1 MFKLLRYFSI
11 VSAALLLVTTVL
23 LANIYRQVT
32 VAQIVD
38 HGGIA
43 NTSLA
48 GALANA
54 VWPGVADHVAGAAG
68 LSGDELRAHPETA
81 RLQEVVRRHLR
92 GLSVIKVKIYDTHG
106 LTVFSTQ
113 ASQMG
118 DDKSENPGFLSARA
132 GKVASDLTHRDT
144 FSAFEGEI
152 EDRDVLASYIPIRN
166 QRGEI
171 QGVFEIYDDVTP
183 LVSKI
188 ERTEIYVIVGTI
200 ALFVFLY
207 LAFFLIVYRADRIL
221 KSQHGDILGKQEELA
236 ENNKKLALEMEE
248 RRRAEEALQT
258 LNEDLERR
266 VDARTIELRA
276 AQEELIRNERLA
288 VLGQL
293 IGTVSH
299 ELRNP
304 LSTLNSALFLVE
316 AKMKRQEFDFEP
328 VVERAS
334 RSVARC
340 EEIIAEMLDFAR
352 TSELAAESVTLDQ
365 WLEEVL
371 KEQNI
376 PEAVTLSRKFSL
388 KDLKVRIDRS
398 RLRRVIINVID
409 NACQAMLPETGSAQA
424 SSDPSLSVDTAMNEE
439 RIEIIIADNGPGMD
453 SETLEKIFQPLFS
466 TKSKGTGLGMPTVE
480 QIMERHGGGVEV
492 DSSPGAGTKI
502 TLWLPL
508 SARSKRKDEMAA

>member
-11 VSAALLLVTTVL
+11 VSAALLLATTVL

-54 VWPGVADHVAGAAG
+54 IWPGFADHLAGAADLG
-68 LSGDELRAHPETA
+68 GDELRAHPETA
-81 RLQEVVRRHLR
+81 RLQEVVKRHLR
-92 GLSVIKVKIYDTHG
+92 GLSVAKVKIYDTQG
-106 LTVFSTQ
+106 FTVFSTQ

-118 DDKSENPGFLSARA
+118 DDKSGNPGFLSARL
-132 GKVASDLTHRDT
+132 GKVASELTHRDT
-144 FSAFEGEI
+144 FSAFEGVL

-166 QRGEI
+166 QNGEI

-183 LVSKI
+183 LVAKI
-188 ERTEIYVIVGTI
+188 ERTEVYVIVGTVV
-200 ALFVFLY
+200 LFVFLY
-207 LAFFLIVYRADRIL
+207 LAFFLIVYRADRTL
-221 KSQHGDILGKQEELA
+221 KSQHRDILVKQKELA
-236 ENNKKLALEMEE
+236 ENNKKLALEMKE

-266 VDARTIELRA
+266 VDARTLQLRA
-276 AQEELIRNERLA
+276 AQEELIRKERLA

-304 LSTLNSALFLVE
+304 LSTLKSALFLVE
-316 AKMKRQEFDFEP
+316 IKMSRLEFDIAP
-328 VVERAS
+328 VVERAN
-334 RSVARC
+334 RSVVRC
-340 EEIIAEMLDFAR
+340 EEIITELLDFAK
-352 TSELAAESVTLDQ
+352 TSELSVESVTLDK

-376 PEAVTLSRKFSL
+376 PETVTLSRKFAL
-388 KDLKVRIDRS
+388 KDLKVKIDRG
-398 RLRRVIINVID
+398 RLSRVIINVID

-424 SSDPSLSVDTAMNEE
+424 SSEPSLSIGTKINEE
-439 RIEIIIADNGPGMD
+439 RIEIAIADNGPGMD
-453 SETLEKIFQPLFS
+453 SETLGKIFQPLFS

-480 QIMERHGGGVEV
+480 QIMERHGGGVAV
-492 DSSPGAGTKI
+492 NSSLGGGTKV

-508 SARSKRKDEMAA
+508 SARLKHNDEIAA